1 MRRKGG
7 GKEFIDNK
15 GCRVAEVSDN
25 RRKRKRKEGG
35 TPRERGKANG
45 AEGSRVPIKAWW
57 FSETKKDIDQEI
69 NRKHKQRL

>member
-25 RRKRKRKEGG
+25 RRKRKSKGG
-35 TPRERGKANG
+35 TPTEREKENG
-45 AEGSRVPIKAWW
+45 AKGSRMLKAWW
-57 FSETKKDIDQEI
+57 FSETKRTLTK
-69 NRKHKQRL
+69 K

>member
-25 RRKRKRKEGG
+25 RRKRKRKRKEGG
-35 TPRERGKANG
+35 TPREKGKENG
-45 AEGSRVPIKAWW
+45 AEGSRVPKAWW
-57 FSETKKDIDQEI
+57 FSETKRTSTK
-69 NRKHKQRL
+69 K

>member
-7 GKEFIDNK
+7 GKEFIDNR

-35 TPRERGKANG
+35 TPLKREMKTVLRDP
-45 AEGSRVPIKAWW
+45 EC
-57 FSETKKDIDQEI
+57 Q
-69 NRKHKQRL
+69 

>member
-7 GKEFIDNK
+7 RKDFVDNK

-35 TPRERGKANG
+35 TPTGRENENG
-45 AEGSRVPIKAWW
+45 AE
-57 FSETKKDIDQEI
+57 
-69 NRKHKQRL
+69 

>member
-1 MRRKGG
+1 MRRKGR

-35 TPRERGKANG
+35 TQPERENENG
-45 AEGSRVPIKAWW
+45 AEGSRVPIERHGGLAKQKGHRPRNKP
-57 FSETKKDIDQEI
+57 ET
-69 NRKHKQRL
+69 

>member
-1 MRRKGG
+1 MRRKGR

-35 TPRERGKANG
+35 TPPERENENG
-45 AEGSRVPIKAWW
+45 AEGSRVPKAWW
-57 FSETKKDIDQEI
+57 FSETKRTSTK
-69 NRKHKQRL
+69 K